1 MTSLRRPV
9 PATIEGARAV
19 GPARRNWRPTPVRC
33 VKDPPVDLRPPLV
46 TMTHDLP
53 PRCPT
58 SSTAAGGR
66 SSRSWMAG
74 ST

>member
-1 MTSLRRPV
+1 
-9 PATIEGARAV
+9 
-19 GPARRNWRPTPVRC
+19 
-33 VKDPPVDLRPPLV
+33 VDLRPPLV

-74 ST
+74 STELDDRVRRAGFAAPRRTAVNGASAARPRLGSRGRGL

>member
-1 MTSLRRPV
+1 
-9 PATIEGARAV
+9 
-19 GPARRNWRPTPVRC
+19 
-33 VKDPPVDLRPPLV
+33 VDLRPPLV